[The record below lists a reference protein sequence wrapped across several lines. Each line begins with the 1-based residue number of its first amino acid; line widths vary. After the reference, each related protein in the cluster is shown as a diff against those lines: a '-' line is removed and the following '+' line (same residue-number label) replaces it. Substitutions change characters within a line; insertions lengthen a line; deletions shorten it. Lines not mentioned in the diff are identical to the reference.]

1 MTYSI
6 GTTYEGKN
14 LAYLKKI
21 APFISHIEVSP
32 DSIAVT
38 KNGRIGLQHEALSQL
53 KWVQAETD
61 IQILLHG
68 VGLSIGSYDGYD
80 ETYIGLL
87 DDLTR
92 EVNVLWHSEHL
103 AYTKVNGENLG
114 TMLALPRTDEVIE
127 MICRRVEAIQKR
139 YRIPFLLEN
148 VITMLPPS
156 ACQYSEAAFLN
167 RITALTGCG
176 LVLDVYNLEC
186 DAYNFHLDIES
197 FLSELDL
204 KPVSEIH
211 LAGGSI
217 DREYNFKMDIHSQMV
232 DASTLTLAEKVLR
245 SGETG
250 VKAITFEILEEFID
264 RHRADAIIRQLK
276 HLHILFNQHEPRILT
291 NEPL

>member
-1 MTYSI
+1 MYSI

-21 APFISHIEVSP
+21 APFIDHIEVSP

-38 KNGRIGLQHEALSQL
+38 KHGRTSLQPESLCHL
-53 KWVQAETD
+53 KWVQAETG

-68 VGLSIGSYDGYD
+68 VGLSIGSYNGYD

-87 DDLTR
+87 DNLAR
-92 EVNVLWHSEHL
+92 EVEVRWHSEHL

-139 YRIPFLLEN
+139 YKIPFLLEN

-167 RITALTGCG
+167 RITSLTGCG

-204 KPVSEIH
+204 KPVAEIH

-217 DREYNFKMDIHSQMV
+217 DREYDFKMDIHSQLV

-245 SGETG
+245 GGETG
-250 VKAITFEILEEFID
+250 IKAITFEILEEFID
-264 RHRADAIIRQLK
+264 RHGADAIIRQLK
-276 HLHILFNQHEPRILT
+276 QLHALFNQHEPRILT